1 MPRFKWHAHY
11 FDGTGSRAVR
21 KTIIEADYGD
31 EAEKIA
37 EAQMG
42 LYDRV
47 EVSRVATS
55 APARVIYAARQA
67 AQKIPPLT
75 GMFALAGA
83 KSPIV
88 P

>member
-1 MPRFKWHAHY
+1 
-11 FDGTGSRAVR
+11 
-21 KTIIEADYGD
+21 
-31 EAEKIA
+31 
-37 EAQMG
+37 MG